1 MNFVTFL
8 RQFLFTLSIFGRGSS
23 LMRGSVIK
31 RMYAGFALIIVL
43 FAVTIAIMMG
53 GMNDIHGKF
62 ETVSKSSLP
71 LVSLSNQTSV
81 ELLSADKSFKDFLTT
96 ENKQRMDEM
105 RQEFAKS
112 QQRFEGTLGQLEVA
126 SQIYPS
132 LAEPFSQL
140 KELEQSYFTEAK
152 EAMDNYEAMFA
163 AQEEVQKSSRRFQK
177 LNTELSVGLKEYVAD
192 QSSISVKV
200 MAKSYFIK
208 LKDAEVI
215 TSDALASSNPEF
227 VTQAVAKNRK
237 AVTHLNYA
245 FRGLVTQLPE
255 LKKAFGD
262 SVDQF
267 TRDVGMRGGV
277 LDQHNNYL
285 SARSALYNNIANLAT
300 KVDSS
305 MSILEQFTTTA
316 TDKLNESLT
325 DAGDIYSAGV
335 TKAIVIAVIVVLF
348 ATAIGYHIA
357 QSVREPLTR
366 ILKVLESL
374 TEGDMTQRIDN
385 RYNNE
390 FSRVSGHIN
399 TLADSLHNI
408 LVKLNDASDNL
419 ASTASTNEQT
429 SSQAQ
434 SKLNAQREQTATV
447 ATAMTEMSHSVQ
459 EVAQSAQGSLEMVQ
473 RVETASDQGRN
484 VMNSNISTINQLETR
499 LNESVSAVSELQ
511 KMSGQIGS
519 ILDVIRNIAEQTNL
533 LALNAAIEA
542 ARAGEQGRGFAVVA
556 DEVRVLASKTTQS
569 TTEIEAMIS
578 NLQSS
583 SQSANQV
590 IQSCMSD
597 MEMSVEQASKANS
610 SMEEIQALIIEI
622 SQMSTHISQAAAEQS
637 ETSADI
643 ARNIEDI
650 NSIADESY
658 HAMSS
663 IAQTSESLT
672 QLAHQ
677 QNELVHRFK
686 L

>member
-1 MNFVTFL
+1 
-8 RQFLFTLSIFGRGSS
+8 
-23 LMRGSVIK
+23 MRGSVIK

-112 QQRFEGTLGQLEVA
+112 QQTFEATLSQLEVA

-163 AQEEVQKSSRRFQK
+163 AQEEVQKSSRRFQQ

-227 VTQAVAKNRK
+227 VTEAVAKNRK

-255 LKKAFGD
+255 LQKAFGE
-262 SVDQF
+262 SVEQF

-285 SARSALYNNIANLAT
+285 SARAALYNNIANLAT

-316 TDKLNESLT
+316 TDKLNESLA

-374 TEGDMTQRIDN
+374 TEGDMTQRIES
-385 RYNNE
+385 RHNNE

-408 LVKLNDASDNL
+408 LVKLNDASENL

-434 SKLNAQREQTATV
+434 GQLNSQREQTANV

-511 KMSGQIGS
+511 RMSGQIGS

-583 SQSANQV
+583 SQSASQV

-643 ARNIEDI
+643 ARSIEDI
-650 NSIADESY
+650 NSIADQSY

>member
-1 MNFVTFL
+1 
-8 RQFLFTLSIFGRGSS
+8 
-23 LMRGSVIK
+23 MRGSVIK

-112 QQRFEGTLGQLEVA
+112 QQTFEATLSQLEVA
-126 SQIYPS
+126 SEIYPS

-163 AQEEVQKSSRRFQK
+163 AQEEVQKSSRRFQQ

-227 VTQAVAKNRK
+227 VTEAVAKNRK

-255 LKKAFGD
+255 LQKAFGE
-262 SVDQF
+262 SVEQF

-285 SARSALYNNIANLAT
+285 SARAALYNNIANLAT

-316 TDKLNESLT
+316 TDKLNESLA

-374 TEGDMTQRIDN
+374 TEGDMTQRIEN
-385 RYNNE
+385 RHNNE

-408 LVKLNDASDNL
+408 LVKLNDASENL

-434 SKLNAQREQTATV
+434 GQLNSQREQTANV

-511 KMSGQIGS
+511 RMSGQIGS

-583 SQSANQV
+583 SQSASQV

-643 ARNIEDI
+643 ARSIEDI
-650 NSIADESY
+650 NSIADQSY

>member
-1 MNFVTFL
+1 
-8 RQFLFTLSIFGRGSS
+8 
-23 LMRGSVIK
+23 MRGSVIK

-112 QQRFEGTLGQLEVA
+112 QQTFEATLNQLEVA

-215 TSDALASSNPEF
+215 TSDALASTNPEF

-473 RVETASDQGRN
+473 RVETASDQGRS

-677 QNELVHRFK
+677 QNELVHRFT